1 VEVVGRLHLQ
11 RQGWG
16 AAPQRQRKKV
26 VLETD
31 HLVIMRF
38 FKMQYKIQV
47 AAEVAQTAQAVTALL
62 KTAAMV
68 DLEL

>member
-31 HLVIMRF
+31 HLVIMRL

-47 AAEVAQTAQAVTALL
+47 AAEVAQTEKLTVLL
-62 KTAAMV
+62 NTAAMV

>member
-31 HLVIMRF
+31 HLVIMRL

-47 AAEVAQTAQAVTALL
+47 AAEVAQTAQLTVLL